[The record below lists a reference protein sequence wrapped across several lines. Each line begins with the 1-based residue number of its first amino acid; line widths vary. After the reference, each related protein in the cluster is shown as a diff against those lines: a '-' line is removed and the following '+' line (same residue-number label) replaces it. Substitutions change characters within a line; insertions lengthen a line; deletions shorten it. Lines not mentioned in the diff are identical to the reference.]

1 MCVHSHSLS
10 HPHTVAFLAIKTHK
24 KNVVVFHK
32 SCIIYK
38 FSRGASIGP
47 RMVLGFFGR
56 VLGYF
61 ITLPSRNVN
70 GSVASKANLR
80 RLKILSGFGD
90 LIYVICAYT

>member
-1 MCVHSHSLS
+1 
-10 HPHTVAFLAIKTHK
+10 
-24 KNVVVFHK
+24 
-32 SCIIYK
+32 
-38 FSRGASIGP
+38 
-47 RMVLGFFGR
+47 MVLGFFGR

-90 LIYVICAYT
+90 LIYVICVRTLDSKTLRTSLKKGFLKSWHYPIGITPHDH